1 MIKKII
7 AVISFFLPSP
17 CTRFLYRLCGHT
29 IGRNVRLPVFSYV
42 YAQTMRLGNDVDIR
56 PLVFISVNELV
67 IGNNSI
73 ISFGTQIKGD
83 RDFVTKDNCFLG
95 PHCII
100 HCDEEVR
107 FGFYSG
113 LGPRCT
119 IYTHGSFLPVTQGYP
134 AKFEK
139 VIIEDYVWIAMSVCI
154 LSGAYSVC
162 ILSGAYIESN
172 CIINPGVVIHSRIKG
187 NSLVQVKP
195 DTYTNMDVRKLC
207 RFSRKNNQVYHERI
221 ITEFLT
227 QRKTTFNHDTEKRIF
242 SIRDRYS
249 FLYDP
254 EKNTITLSVSKK
266 NKITYDLENFYMDY
280 SGNTTHKAFLFF
292 LRRRYGLTL
301 RTKY

>member
-1 MIKKII
+1 MYMVKKII

-17 CTRFLYRLCGHT
+17 FTRFLYRLCGYT
-29 IGRNVRLPVFSYV
+29 IGRNTRLPFFSYI
-42 YAQTMRLGNDVDIR
+42 YAKTIKLGNDVDIR
-56 PLVFISVNELV
+56 PLVLISVNELA

-83 RDFVTKDNCFLG
+83 GNFITKDNCFFG

-100 HCDEEVR
+100 HCDEDVI

-113 LGPRCT
+113 LGARCT

-134 AKFEK
+134 AKFGK

-154 LSGAYSVC
+154 LSGAY
-162 ILSGAYIESN
+162 IESN
-172 CIINPGVVIHSRIKG
+172 CIINPSVVIHSRIKS

-195 DTYTNMDVRKLC
+195 DIYTNMDIKKLC
-207 RFSRKNNQVYHERI
+207 KFSRKSNNVYHERI

-227 QRKTTFNHDTEKRIF
+227 QRKATFKHNTEDRIF
-242 SIRDRYS
+242 NVNDSYYFS
-249 FLYDP
+249 YEP
-254 EKNTITLSVSKK
+254 EKNAIALSLSKK
-266 NKITYDLENFYMDY
+266 KKITYDLENFYADY
-280 SGNTTHKAFLFF
+280 STNTMHKEFLFF

-301 RTKY
+301 RTRY